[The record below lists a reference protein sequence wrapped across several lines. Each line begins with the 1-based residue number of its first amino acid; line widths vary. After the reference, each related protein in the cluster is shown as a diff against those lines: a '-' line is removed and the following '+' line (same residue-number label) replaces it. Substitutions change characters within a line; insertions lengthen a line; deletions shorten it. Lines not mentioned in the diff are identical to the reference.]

1 MYTFQVGT
9 TLNEKRHRTQFCAN
23 FISSHDELEYC
34 DYLACKMLD
43 YLSIAF
49 FTFSRV
55 LSRVFVIS
63 EQINLPCIK

>member
-1 MYTFQVGT
+1 MKNVIEHNSARISLVVT
-9 TLNEKRHRTQFCAN
+9 TSLNIAITW
-23 FISSHDELEYC
+23 
-34 DYLACKMLD
+34 KMLD

-55 LSRVFVIS
+55 LLRVFVIS